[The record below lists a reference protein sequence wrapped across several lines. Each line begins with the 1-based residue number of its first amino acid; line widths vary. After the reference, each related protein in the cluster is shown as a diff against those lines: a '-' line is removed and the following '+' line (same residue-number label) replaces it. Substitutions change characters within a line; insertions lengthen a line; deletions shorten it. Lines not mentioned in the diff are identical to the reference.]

1 MCSRVATTVR
11 GRSGVLAGQ
20 ASSHPTQPPS
30 WSTSTTACPACRTP
44 SDEEKSAVEWL
55 PSSSRLSTT
64 GTTQLHTRVEQN
76 LMCARY
82 SHEQE
87 MASPGW
93 VAGVRQLCDT
103 TGALLIL
110 DDVRAGFRLSLSNS
124 WSALYS
130 VTPDL
135 VCFSKA
141 TRFYIKLMRNLRKSS
156 TLFNGKS
163 SLARLLPT
171 GTRCQRW

>member
-1 MCSRVATTVR
+1 
-11 GRSGVLAGQ
+11 
-20 ASSHPTQPPS
+20 
-30 WSTSTTACPACRTP
+30 
-44 SDEEKSAVEWL
+44 
-55 PSSSRLSTT
+55 
-64 GTTQLHTRVEQN
+64 
-76 LMCARY
+76 MCARY

-163 SLARLLPT
+163 LLARLSPT